1 MRFPAVPHAHTPSPQ
16 YASHQPDLSS
26 PSFSTRSPGI
36 RQLWLLPVLHQHIC
50 RATVRPTG
58 PGTDLG
64 RPRGGGRCRQPLLQG
79 LSLPPVAAQ
88 GPCLAHGGT
97 DIGVIGQE
105 CLARSWA
112 RPGSTECGLWAW
124 VRPVPSLSPS
134 PTPTVA
140 LYLFGSCFGDWV
152 GLDCGSKDV
161 CRASPSPLYTPPPSP
176 QSAPN
181 PSLGPEQPLTPGQKS
196 LWLSP

>member
-1 MRFPAVPHAHTPSPQ
+1 MPATT
-16 YASHQPDLSS
+16 ASRPIATSS
-26 PSFSTRSPGI
+26 S
-36 RQLWLLPVLHQHIC
+36 C
-50 RATVRPTG
+50 TG
-58 PGTDLG
+58 
-64 RPRGGGRCRQPLLQG
+64 
-79 LSLPPVAAQ
+79 A
-88 GPCLAHGGT
+88 CLAHGGM

-140 LYLFGSCFGDWV
+140 LYLFGSCFGDWM

-196 LWLSP
+196 LWLSPYHLYTLTETAIPCPHIK